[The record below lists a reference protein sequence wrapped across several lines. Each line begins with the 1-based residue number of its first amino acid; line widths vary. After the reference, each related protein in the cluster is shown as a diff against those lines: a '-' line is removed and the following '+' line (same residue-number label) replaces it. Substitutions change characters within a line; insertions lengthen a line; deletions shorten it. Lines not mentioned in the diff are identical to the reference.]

1 MSESP
6 LIVEPL
12 RAFADNYIWL
22 LTSTADAGA
31 VVVDPG
37 DAGPVLDYLQRSSK
51 MLAAIL
57 ITHHHSDHVG
67 GISRLRASYPDVP
80 VYGPARERIREVTE
94 PLREGDIVTLPFT
107 GAELTAMEVPGHT
120 AGHIAYLGDSVL
132 FCGDTVFAAGC
143 GRVFD
148 GTFED
153 LAKSLIRISQLP
165 PETLLY
171 CAHEYTVDNIGF
183 AKWVEPDNAALQ
195 QRDIDAMSMVER
207 GEPTVPSTLALE
219 LETNPF
225 LRLSQPA
232 VIAAAKKHMKIPT
245 DDPIAVFTALRQW
258 KDREYD

>member
-1 MSESP
+1 MSEFP
-6 LIVEPL
+6 LIIEPL

-22 LTSTADAGA
+22 LTTAADSGA

-37 DAGPVLDYLQRSSK
+37 DAEPVLDYLQRCSK
-51 MLAAIL
+51 TLTAIL

-67 GISRLRASYPDVP
+67 GVARLQALYPDVP
-80 VYGPARERIREVTE
+80 VYGPARERISAVTR
-94 PLREGDIVTLPFT
+94 PLQEGDIVKLPFA
-107 GAELTAMEVPGHT
+107 GYELTVMEMPGHT
-120 AGHIAYLGDSVL
+120 AGHIAYLGDGIL
-132 FCGDTVFAAGC
+132 FCGDTLFAAGC

-165 PETLLY
+165 PDTLLY

-183 AKWVEPDNAALQ
+183 AKWVEPDNAALR
-195 QRDIDAMSMVER
+195 QRDIDDTSRAES

-225 LRLSQPA
+225 LRLSRPA
-232 VIAAAKKHMKIPT
+232 VVAAAKKHRQIPSE
-245 DDPIAVFTALRQW
+245 DPVAVFTALRQW